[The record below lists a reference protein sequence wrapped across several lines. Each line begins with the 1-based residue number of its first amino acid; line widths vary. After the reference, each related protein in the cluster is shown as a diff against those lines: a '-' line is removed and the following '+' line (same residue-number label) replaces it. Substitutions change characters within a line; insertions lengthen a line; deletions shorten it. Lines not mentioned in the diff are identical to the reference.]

1 MLVILHHSGFVS
13 ILAQLIMINDIVSKK
28 CRNTIF
34 PRKKQKISLINDLQ
48 CRNEII
54 SFAKREPKTN
64 ISKILYKKDSI
75 HQKIIPA
82 LKLPRFFPH

>member
-54 SFAKREPKTN
+54 SFAKREPKTFRKYY
-64 ISKILYKKDSI
+64 IRRTPFIKKLF
-75 HQKIIPA
+75 Q
-82 LKLPRFFPH
+82 L